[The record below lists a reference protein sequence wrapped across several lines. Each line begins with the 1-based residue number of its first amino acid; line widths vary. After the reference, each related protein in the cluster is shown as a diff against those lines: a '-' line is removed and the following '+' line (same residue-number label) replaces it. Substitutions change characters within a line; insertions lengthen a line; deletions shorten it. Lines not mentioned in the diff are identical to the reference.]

1 MHALY
6 EPALEL
12 AAKLKDARLQAA
24 SLSQELLET
33 EYQLKVTKAAVEREL
48 IKKVKTE
55 KALGHT
61 LEDRTRIFTRA
72 LDADTNYQAL
82 RKKQAEL
89 SLKVEETKIEVS
101 YLRDKLSITLAAM
114 KAPDAVE
121 PESPTYPDKSAGSS

>member
-114 KAPDAVE
+114 KAPDAKVDHN
-121 PESPTYPDKSAGSS
+121 SVR

>member
-48 IKKVKTE
+48 IKKVKNE

-89 SLKVEETKIEVS
+89 SLKVEEAKIEVS

-121 PESPTYPDKSAGSS
+121 PERPLYPDKSAGSS